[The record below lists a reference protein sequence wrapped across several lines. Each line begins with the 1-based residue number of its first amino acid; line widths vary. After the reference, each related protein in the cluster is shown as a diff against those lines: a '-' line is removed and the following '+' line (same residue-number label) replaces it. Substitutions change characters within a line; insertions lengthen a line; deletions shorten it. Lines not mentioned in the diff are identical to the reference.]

1 MNKQRVVITGMGVV
15 SPIGNGIKAFE
26 KALFSGKSGIKAMPE
41 LEEYGFRTLLGA
53 VPEKDERL
61 LAIQA
66 KYRTQNGSDMLN
78 YALAAALD
86 AWENAG
92 FTVPDDFN
100 GPADPDTGAIIGT
113 GMGAVDSIGGY
124 VVPQSNPK
132 GKRRLRSTVVEQNMP
147 NAPAAHVS
155 QALGLGNRISAVSSA
170 CATGTEA
177 IITAAERIADGR
189 AVRMLAGGS
198 EAYSPWSWIGFD
210 VMRVLAQNKNDDPK
224 HASCP
229 LSSDASGFVPGAGA
243 GIMLLESLES
253 AKKRGAKILAEYK
266 GGFINS
272 GGMRAGGSM
281 TAPSAPS
288 VIACIKSALHEAGI
302 SPDEVD
308 YINGH
313 LSSTMA
319 DVLEI
324 ENLSKAL
331 NRYGPDFPFIN
342 SLKAQTGHC
351 IGAGGGIESIASVL
365 QIKNAMVTKA
375 VNSRPLHPHI
385 TEIVDESRVP
395 LKNLKHT
402 VNTVLKT
409 SFGFG
414 DVNACMLL
422 KRL

>member
-1 MNKQRVVITGMGVV
+1 
-15 SPIGNGIKAFE
+15 
-26 KALFSGKSGIKAMPE
+26 
-41 LEEYGFRTLLGA
+41 
-53 VPEKDERL
+53 
-61 LAIQA
+61 
-66 KYRTQNGSDMLN
+66 
-78 YALAAALD
+78 
-86 AWENAG
+86 
-92 FTVPDDFN
+92 
-100 GPADPDTGAIIGT
+100 
-113 GMGAVDSIGGY
+113 
-124 VVPQSNPK
+124 
-132 GKRRLRSTVVEQNMP
+132 
-147 NAPAAHVS
+147 
-155 QALGLGNRISAVSSA
+155 
-170 CATGTEA
+170 
-177 IITAAERIADGR
+177 
-189 AVRMLAGGS
+189 
-198 EAYSPWSWIGFD
+198 
-210 VMRVLAQNKNDDPK
+210 
-224 HASCP
+224 
-229 LSSDASGFVPGAGA
+229 
-243 GIMLLESLES
+243 
-253 AKKRGAKILAEYK
+253 
-266 GGFINS
+266 
-272 GGMRAGGSM
+272 
-281 TAPSAPS
+281 
-288 VIACIKSALHEAGI
+288 
-302 SPDEVD
+302 
-308 YINGH
+308 